1 LAKCHLTLAAEEMS
15 ALRATNHRPYL
26 IAGWIQKEL
35 VRRAKQGKVDAAPP
49 VLSRSFQV
57 MSEVQLAMNQAQ
69 KIQTTPFPFPFVQV
83 RPLME
88 SPSGLEKRERTARRV
103 SVSQCRSCRDECV
116 HTVSSS
122 SAGGLTPRP
131 GDECVHTVSS
141 SSAGGLTPRPGTP
154 WHRPN
159 AHEGGLVPSTP
170 GALGSPYRAPLG
182 GRQHPGLR
190 AWEGSSL

>member
-131 GDECVHTVSS
+131 G
-141 SSAGGLTPRPGTP
+141 TP